1 MANAADI
8 FQIGGRHV
16 KLGEVSAAVAL
27 ASQSA
32 NGKGLEPMSDN
43 GLMVRV
49 GGTPPIKSDARIGGN
64 RSERA
69 CLDRRRPRN
78 SLSAG

>member
-32 NGKGLEPMSDN
+32 NGKGRGNAADKISQP
-43 GLMVRV
+43 G
-49 GGTPPIKSDARIGGN
+49 IGGN

-69 CLDRRRPRN
+69 CFDRRRARN
-78 SLSAG
+78 PLCAG